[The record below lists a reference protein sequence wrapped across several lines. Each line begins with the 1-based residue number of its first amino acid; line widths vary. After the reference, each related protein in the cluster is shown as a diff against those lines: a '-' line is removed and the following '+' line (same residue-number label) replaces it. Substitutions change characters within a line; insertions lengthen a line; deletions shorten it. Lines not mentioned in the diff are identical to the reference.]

1 MSLKFL
7 CFYQSRSVGVS
18 LDALGGV
25 LEGLGG
31 PRGAPRGPGGHG
43 FNRLWVLQEV
53 SGCYFLTYG
62 GTSGASF
69 YVFTLFSQCF
79 EIFDVI

>member
-25 LEGLGG
+25 LGGLGG

-43 FNRLWVLQEV
+43 FNRLWVLHGGSLGAAFYISEV
-53 SGCYFLTYG
+53 CL
-62 GTSGASF
+62 
-69 YVFTLFSQCF
+69 
-79 EIFDVI
+79 

>member
-25 LEGLGG
+25 LRAQEAMDSIAYGCS
-31 PRGAPRGPGGHG
+31 RG
-43 FNRLWVLQEV
+43 V
-53 SGCYFLTYG
+53 SGGCVLVFLRFVH
-62 GTSGASF
+62 SVS
-69 YVFTLFSQCF
+69 
-79 EIFDVI
+79 